1 MTPRKQRSPALSGT
15 RHQILVIGEA
25 QDVYEPQKKAR
36 VVRNMREHALS
47 YLEHQGRITLDQ
59 KVAGDEFRRHYE
71 TAMLGASQAIDY
83 SRIRV
88 DGGIPADP
96 LTERM
101 QDAHRWLAQAAK
113 VPGVGPVGY
122 SILVAV
128 AGEGKFISEVARS
141 WQGSHSPGSSRTEGY
156 LMERLCE
163 GLDALA
169 QHFGLVA
176 VGRGKRR

>member
-1 MTPRKQRSPALSGT
+1 MTPRKQPSPSLSGT

>member
-1 MTPRKQRSPALSGT
+1 LTTRKQPSPELSGT

-88 DGGIPADP
+88 DGGIPADQ

-176 VGRGKRR
+176 VGRAKRR